1 MARQAGTL
9 MAALA
14 LYAGLPGCKSGS
26 TDAPP
31 QVAPEVNVVAAA
43 LRDVPVFAEYV
54 GQTYGEKD
62 VEVFSRLD
70 GWVTGMYFK
79 EGSAVTKGQL
89 LYTIDDLPVQNK
101 IDAAAG
107 RLAQA
112 QTQLVKAEADYSR
125 VRPLADMNALSKRE
139 LDAATALVNAAKAEV
154 SIAQAQLGT
163 ANVELSYTRV
173 KAPVSGIIGI
183 SRVQSGDYV
192 GRMSGSLNTISSLG
206 VVRVRFSLAERDFLS
221 YTRQQQK
228 TDSLFGQGS
237 GKMPVQLILS
247 DGSTYYERGYI
258 DLANREIDPATGSIL
273 LQAVFQNNQKLLRP
287 GQYVKVRLQTGLH
300 RNAVLVPQQAIN
312 QLQNLQQV
320 FVLNDSSKVVPRM
333 VKAGKRVGNNWIV
346 EEGLRQGETVAI
358 VGNAIIKPN
367 LVVRPVT
374 MPWDYDASMPK

>member
-1 MARQAGTL
+1 
-9 MAALA
+9 MAALV

-228 TDSLFGQGS
+228 TDSLFGQGG